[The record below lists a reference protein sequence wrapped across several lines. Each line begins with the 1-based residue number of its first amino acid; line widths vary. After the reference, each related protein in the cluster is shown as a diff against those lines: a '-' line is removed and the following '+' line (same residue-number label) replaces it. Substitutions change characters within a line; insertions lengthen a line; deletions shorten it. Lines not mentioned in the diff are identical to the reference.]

1 MDHQLVIDMATPN
14 TSNIERLAVLENEL
28 KNVSV
33 HLKSISE
40 THHENYRKI
49 SETLSAINVRL
60 DTLDRDITH
69 YKGFVGGIALVLSGI
84 GILLTFFKTWLFT
97 KMGIN

>member
-1 MDHQLVIDMATPN
+1 MDHQLVIDMTTLN
-14 TSNIERLAVLENEL
+14 TNNIERLAVLENEL
-28 KNVSV
+28 KNVSQ
-33 HLKSISE
+33 HLQHMS
-40 THHENYRKI
+40 HAHAENYRKM
-49 SETLSAINVRL
+49 SETMAAIDVRL

-69 YKGFVGGIALVLSGI
+69 YKGFVGGIALVITGI